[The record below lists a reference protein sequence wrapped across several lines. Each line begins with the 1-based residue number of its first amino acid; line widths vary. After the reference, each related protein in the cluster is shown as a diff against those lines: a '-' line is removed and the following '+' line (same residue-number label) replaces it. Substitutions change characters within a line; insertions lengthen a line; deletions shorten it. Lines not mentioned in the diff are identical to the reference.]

1 MINQYHTLYFA
12 ISPKPHIQTNERLH
26 QIKKD
31 IQKTQDQI
39 ILSLIHLGTNL
50 TISLRYLYDPN
61 QSPKLK
67 TYLLINHPHNTQT
80 EEHSEQILSLLTKG
94 KLSQF
99 FTLTPQPNL
108 TIFQHLDWV
117 QAIGEII
124 KYEEFIAPQ
133 NYYLPHIFESNQTN
147 DMSAVCDVIHNLDS
161 KLILEITLQTY
172 HNPNQKSL
180 WVNAINQMLTQLEKV
195 NTNTNGIKDN
205 ILSVTSALYQKY
217 QQSYPN
223 SDLFQYSIKALAEN
237 RADAFPV
244 LNALIDEAIKET
256 PHGKRCRIIQISK
269 DKPGFHESL
278 EATKNVDI
286 SSNIEW
292 EGWQKNDSQ
301 LLIKNA
307 IQPQKK
313 GLGKFGGDSGS
324 LPEKPSFNHHN
335 QPPLIDGVNSE
346 QNQNLPQLY
355 DTVSDGSA
363 LAKFSSSPPPSRIV
377 DLKPLHR
384 LVTAQEI
391 SGFFRIGIPKEI
403 PIESMTEKSL
413 PVANAEDLFN
423 HHRNLIDAD
432 TYIVGIDDQ
441 GNPIISSWAEI
452 AHRLVAGVPGAGKS
466 NFLNWVIFQF
476 IYANPTGKIYI
487 ADFAGVDFNFL
498 VKYLKDN
505 VEIVTT
511 IEECQLFVEKLHT
524 DEYQRRIEL
533 LKQYEVLNIQQLK
546 EQGVDIQRTLWIIDE
561 AAAIARASDKMQRI
575 IENRLIQY
583 ANQGRKCGFHV
594 VFCTQRPTNAII
606 SNQVLDSCE
615 EKIVFRVTEE
625 ASGLIL
631 ENSLAGTIPKKAVG
645 RAVLKGSEGDNIFVN
660 TPYIGIPVGKTVSLQ
675 DTLWRHLV
683 PES

>member
-1 MINQYHTLYFA
+1 MIIHKFPLLLEIHSHKSLQDSTYQRTIRRELLQTQGHTLRS
-12 ISPKPHIQTNERLH
+12 IS
-26 QIKKD
+26 
-31 IQKTQDQI
+31 
-39 ILSLIHLGTNL
+39 HLGTNL
-50 TISLRYLYDPN
+50 TISLRYIYDPN

-80 EEHSEQILSLLTKG
+80 AEHSEQILSLLTKG

-108 TIFQHLDWV
+108 TPFQNLDWV
-117 QAIGEII
+117 QTIGEIL
-124 KYEEFIAPQ
+124 KHEEFIPPQ
-133 NYYLPHIFESNQTN
+133 NYYLPHLFEANPTN
-147 DMSAVCDVIHNLDS
+147 DMSAVCDVIHRLDS

-172 HNPNQKSL
+172 DNPNQKSL
-180 WVNAINQMLTQLEKV
+180 WVNAINQMLDQLDKV
-195 NTNTNGIKDN
+195 NANTSGIKDN

-237 RADAFPV
+237 RADAFPI
-244 LNALIDEAIKET
+244 LDALIHEAIKET
-256 PHGKRCRIIQISK
+256 PHGKRCRIIQVSK
-269 DKPGFHESL
+269 NQPGFSESL
-278 EATKNVDI
+278 EATKSVDI
-286 SSNIEW
+286 SSAIEW
-292 EGWQKNDSQ
+292 EGWHKNNSEKS
-301 LLIKNA
+301 IANA

-313 GLGKFGGDSGS
+313 GLRKYGGDSGS
-324 LPEKPSFNHHN
+324 FPDKPSFYHQN
-335 QPPLIDGVNSE
+335 QPPMIGGVNSE
-346 QNQNLPQLY
+346 QNSNLPQLSNA
-355 DTVSDGSA
+355 VSDGSG
-363 LAKFSSSPPPSRIV
+363 LAKSSSTPPPSRMV

-384 LVTAQEI
+384 LATAQEI
-391 SGFFRIGIPKEI
+391 SGFFRIAISQETSI
-403 PIESMTEKSL
+403 SSRTEKSL

-432 TYIVGIDDQ
+432 TYIVGIDDE
-441 GNPIISSWAEI
+441 GNPVTSSWSEI

-533 LKQYEVLNIQQLK
+533 LKQYEVQNIQQLK
-546 EQGVDIQRTLWIIDE
+546 KQGVDIPRTLWIIDE
-561 AAAIARASDKMQRI
+561 AAAIARASDKLQRI

-594 VFCTQRPTNAII
+594 VFCTQRPTSAIV

-631 ENSLAGTIPKKAVG
+631 ENSLAGTIPKKALG

-660 TPYIGIPVGKTVSLQ
+660 TPFISIPVGKTVSLQ

-683 PES
+683 SEP